1 MNELTGP
8 SKQTLNLLSAVTGT
22 VYVLLNKYQA
32 YLKDTVKLEL
42 SFAETGKP
50 GLRSS
55 PLEFQYPLENNLS
68 FNVLTEKIAHA
79 VEAYHDLS
87 EENFTLHIKWISD
100 DQANDY
106 HIAIHIENGDVTG
119 SDFSCKETAFYAVVF
134 KQAPNHFITVLQ
146 QVAENPGI
154 LLSDLIFMDDQE
166 LDRLAG
172 YQAGLVD
179 NSVGTPELLHSLFEH
194 TAYAFPQ
201 NRAVCTANRQVSY
214 HELDQAAN
222 KLAAELIE
230 KGVKEGDFVGILLKR
245 SPEVY
250 LAMLAILKAGAAYVP
265 LDTGYPEDRVSFIL
279 EDCGA
284 KFLLSDEICS
294 SSFKLSCQI
303 ITVDDNS
310 FELHHHHYEAPD
322 IAITVAD
329 AAYMIYTSGST
340 GRPKGVIISHAAI
353 SNLVKGEERLFEVGP
368 HDKVAQV
375 FSVAFDASLEE
386 IWLAFRSGA
395 TLFPVSEAVMHSG
408 ADLSDYILKY
418 QLTVLS
424 TVPTMLSMMQYP
436 LPSLRLLILGGE
448 NCPHELLLPWH
459 SHSLRIVNTYGPT
472 EATVIAT
479 YADFDPLHKITIGKP
494 AVNYNT
500 YILDE
505 QQLPVPIGVPGELC
519 IGGPGLAIGYLHQ
532 PELTAEKFIQ
542 PVFPLPENMPRCLYR
557 SGDLARFNDDGNI
570 EFLGRIDLQV
580 KLRGYRIELSEIESQ
595 LLQIDSIKNAVV
607 AVKEDEQKVQ
617 RLVAYLILKGEK
629 DTFNEEVCKTQLKS
643 RLAPYMVPAVFVLM
657 DAFPL
662 LASGKVDRKLL
673 PQPARQQHKTEGR
686 KLVGAR
692 TETEAM
698 LLTVW
703 KKYFEPQE
711 VSVTD
716 DFFDLGGHSLV
727 ASMMVS
733 ELRKTGAAAQISVQ
747 DIYTC
752 RTLQKL
758 AAKIET
764 IADDQEHSSQEKTEP
779 VVRLK
784 VSGFQKAL
792 TSGIQLISVLVFF
805 MIGSAGLMGPFIVRH
820 FGSATNVYDLLIYG
834 VVGFS
839 GIFFSII
846 LLSIIAKWVL
856 IGKFKAGRYP
866 LWGWYFLR
874 FWIVKKLIDL
884 SPIGILSG
892 TPFLKWYFSLMGAKI
907 GKRVFLGSDRIRV
920 FDLLSI
926 GDGSSISKEA
936 HLLGYKIE
944 DGALI
949 IGSLTIGENCFVGTR
964 SVISC
969 GAVMED
975 GSSVGE
981 LSQVQSDT
989 AIPAGAHW
997 KGTPAVPAGIHKPAE
1012 TFKFS
1017 GQNKPMNFALYVT
1030 LLIVTLGFVFL
1041 FPFGLSIPFIAIY
1054 YEVIISFGLGWAIA
1068 LSIPISAMYIIIY
1081 CSSVALFKWLV
1092 IGKLEEEAFSIYSF
1106 KYIRKWVVDSLMNMS
1121 LTYFRSVYAT
1131 IYLSSWLR
1139 LMGTRIGKATEISTV
1154 NQITT
1159 DLVKIGAGSFLADS
1173 VSLGSPEVHQ
1183 GTMYLRRITIGNKT
1197 FIGNSAVI
1205 SSGDT
1210 IGSNCLI
1217 GVLSTPPANVERK
1230 YINDSSW
1237 LGAPPMYLPK
1247 RQESVKFPDDLTF
1260 RPTNKLYMQRGI
1272 IELFKI
1278 TLPYAITST
1287 ILLLFYYFIDNFYDH
1302 SDRHIIHTLC
1312 IAPFLLLVLIKL
1324 SALLTILFKKILIG
1338 TYKPSNKPLWSMFV
1352 WKNELVNSLCE
1363 NMVYPLLVN
1372 SLLGTPF
1379 APIFFRMMG
1388 CEIGKDVYMD
1398 TSEITEFDLVHVGD
1412 HVAINHMCTLQT
1424 HLFEDRVMK
1433 MAHLHIGDYCNIGAM
1448 SVVLYDSTIEEGAT
1462 LQALSLVMK
1471 GETIPKHT
1479 QWAGSPAKFVK

>member
-8 SKQTLNLLSAVTGT
+8 SKQTLNLLSAVTGA

-32 YLKDTVKLEL
+32 YLNDVVKIEISFDEGQQSGTLLPPLGLEYPLDGKMKFSEL
-42 SFAETGKP
+42 SD
-50 GLRSS
+50 
-55 PLEFQYPLENNLS
+55 
-68 FNVLTEKIAHA
+68 KIAHSIDP
-79 VEAYHDLS
+79 YYTSSS
-87 EENFTLHIKWISD
+87 EDFSLNIVWKSD

-106 HIAIHIENGDVTG
+106 KIVIRIEDGDVVSSVFT
-119 SDFSCKETAFYAVVF
+119 CKDTAFYAACF
-134 KQAPNHFITVLQ
+134 KRAVPHFINVLQ
-146 QVAENPGI
+146 QVAENPGV
-154 LLSDLIFMDDQE
+154 LIAALRLMDAAEQE
-166 LDRLAG
+166 QLKIFNN
-172 YQAGLVD
+172 GLVD
-179 NSVGTPELLHSLFEH
+179 NEAGTPELLHALFERTAQLFPQH
-194 TAYAFPQ
+194 TAIYA
-201 NRAVCTANRQVSY
+201 NGRQVSY
-214 HELDQAAN
+214 KELDLAAN
-222 KLAAELIE
+222 QLASVLLA
-230 KGVKEGDFVGILLKR
+230 KGIQKGDFVGILLKR

-250 LAMLAILKAGAAYVP
+250 LSMLAILKAGAAYVP
-265 LDTGYPEDRVSFIL
+265 LDIGYPEDRVSFIL

-284 KFLLSDEICS
+284 KFLLSDPACS
-294 SSFKLSCQI
+294 ASFKLSCEVI
-303 ITVDDNS
+303 VVDDSS
-310 FELHHHHYEAPD
+310 FAVQQQADAPLVTL
-322 IAITVAD
+322 TVAD
-329 AAYMIYTSGST
+329 PAYMIYTSGST
-340 GRPKGVIISHAAI
+340 GRPKGVIISHASI
-353 SNLVKGEERLFEVGP
+353 SNLVKGEERLFELGP
-368 HDKVAQV
+368 QDKVAQV

-408 ADLSDYILKY
+408 ADLSEFIA
-418 QLTVLS
+418 QHRLTVLS

-459 SHSLRIVNTYGPT
+459 SSGLRIVNTYGPT

-479 YADFDPLHKITIGKP
+479 YADFDPLYKITIGKP
-494 AVNYNT
+494 AVNYTT

-505 QQLPVPIGVPGELC
+505 QLLPVPIGVPGELC

-532 PELTAEKFIQ
+532 PALTAEKFIQ
-542 PVFPLPENMPRCLYR
+542 PAFSLPEGTPSCLYR
-557 SGDLARFNDDGNI
+557 SGDLARFNGDGNI

-607 AVKEDEQKVQ
+607 TVKEDEQKVQ

-629 DTFNEEVCKTQLKS
+629 DTFNEEACKTQLKS
-643 RLAPYMVPAVFVLM
+643 RLAPYMVPAVFVVM

-673 PQPARQQHKTEGR
+673 PQPVKKYKSEGR
-686 KLVGAR
+686 KLVAPR
-692 TETEAM
+692 TSTEIM
-698 LLTVW
+698 LLEVW

-747 DIYTC
+747 DIYTS
-752 RTLQKL
+752 RTLEKL
-758 AAKIET
+758 AAKISDL
-764 IADDQEHSSQEKTEP
+764 ADVQEQLPGEKSKPTP
-779 VVRLK
+779 RLK
-784 VSGFQKAL
+784 VSAGLKAL
-792 TSGIQLISVLVFF
+792 TSGFQLISVLIFF
-805 MIGSAGLMGPFIVRH
+805 MIGSAGLMGPFVIRH
-820 FGSATNVYDLLIYG
+820 FGSATNVYDLLVYG
-834 VVGFS
+834 VTGFS
-839 GIFFSII
+839 ALFFSII
-846 LLSIIAKWVL
+846 ILSILAKWIL

-920 FDLLSI
+920 FDLVSI
-926 GDGSSISKEA
+926 GDGSSISKES

-949 IGSLTIGENCFVGTR
+949 IGGLTIGENCFVGTR

-969 GAVMED
+969 GAVMEN
-975 GSSVGE
+975 GSAIGE
-981 LSQVQSDT
+981 LSQLQPDT
-989 AIPAGAHW
+989 TIRAGAYW
-997 KGTPAVPAGIHKPAE
+997 KGTPAVYTGPNKAVEAMQ
-1012 TFKFS
+1012 FS
-1017 GQNKPMNFALYVT
+1017 GQNKPMNFALYVST
-1030 LLIVTLGFVFL
+1030 LLITLGFVFL
-1041 FPFGLSIPFIAIY
+1041 FPFGLSIPFIVIY
-1054 YEVIISFGLGWAIA
+1054 YEVILSFGLGWAMV

-1081 CSSVALFKWLV
+1081 CASVALFKWLI
-1092 IGKLEEEAFSIYSF
+1092 IGKLKEEPFSVYSF
-1106 KYIRKWVVDSLMNMS
+1106 KYIRKWAVDSLMNMS

-1217 GVLSTPPANVERK
+1217 GVLSTPPANIERK

-1247 RQESVKFPDDLTF
+1247 RQESVKFSDDLTF
-1260 RPTNKLYMQRGI
+1260 RPTNKLYFQRGL

-1278 TLPYAITST
+1278 TLPYAITSV
-1287 ILLLFYYFIDNFYDH
+1287 ILMIFYDQIDNYYDH
-1302 SDRHIIHTLC
+1302 SGRHLVYTLC
-1312 IAPFLLLVLIKL
+1312 LAPILLIALIAV
-1324 SALLTILFKKILIG
+1324 SALITVLFKKILIG
-1338 TYKPSNKPLWSMFV
+1338 TYKPANKPLWSMFV

-1372 SLLGTPF
+1372 TLLGTPF

-1388 CEIGKDVYMD
+1388 CDIGKDVYMD
-1398 TSEITEFDLVHVGD
+1398 TSEITEFDLVHIGD
-1412 HVAINHMCTLQT
+1412 HVAINHMCTIQT

-1433 MAHLHIGDYCNIGAM
+1433 MAHLHIGNNCNIGAM

-1471 GETIPKHT
+1471 GETIPSRT

>member
-1 MNELTGP
+1 MNELTGS
-8 SKQTLNLLSAVTGT
+8 SKQTLNLLSAVTGA

-32 YLKDTVKLEL
+32 YLNDVVKIGLSIDENKQSGSKRPSLEFEYPLVTGMSFSEL
-42 SFAETGKP
+42 SDH
-50 GLRSS
+50 
-55 PLEFQYPLENNLS
+55 
-68 FNVLTEKIAHA
+68 IAHRIDA
-79 VEAYHDLS
+79 FYTSSS
-87 EENFTLHIKWISD
+87 EDFSLVIIWKSD
-100 DQANDY
+100 DQANVY
-106 HIAIHIENGDVTG
+106 KGIIRIENGDVISSVFTC
-119 SDFSCKETAFYAVVF
+119 SDTAFYAASF
-134 KQAPNHFITVLQ
+134 KNADAHLMNVLQ
-146 QVAENPGI
+146 QVAENPDVLI
-154 LLSDLIFMDDQE
+154 SDLTFMDTEE
-166 LDRLAG
+166 LERLAVFN
-172 YQAGLVD
+172 AGLVD
-179 NSVGTPELLHSLFEH
+179 NEVGTPELLHSLFEQ
-194 TAYAFPQ
+194 TAQVFPQ
-201 NRAVCTANRQVSY
+201 NRAVFSASRQITY
-214 HELDQAAN
+214 EELNHAAN
-222 KLAAELIE
+222 QLAAVLIA
-230 KGVKEGDFVGILLKR
+230 KGIQKGDFVGILLKR

-250 LAMLAILKAGAAYVP
+250 LSMLAILKAGAAYVP
-265 LDTGYPEDRVSFIL
+265 LDIGYPEDRVSFIL

-284 KFLLSDEICS
+284 KFLLSDPASS
-294 SSFKLSCQI
+294 SSFKLSCEV
-303 ITVDDNS
+303 ITVDDSS
-310 FELHHHHYEAPD
+310 FAVHKNIPDAPLVD
-322 IAITVAD
+322 ITVAD

-340 GRPKGVIISHAAI
+340 GRPKGVIISHASI
-353 SNLVKGEERLFEVGP
+353 SNLVKGEERLFQLGP
-368 HDKVAQV
+368 KDKVAQV

-395 TLFPVSEAVMHSG
+395 TLVPVSEAVMHSG
-408 ADLSDYILKY
+408 AELSEFINDH

-424 TVPTMLSMMQYP
+424 TVPTMLSMMQGP

-459 SHSLRIVNTYGPT
+459 SSGLRIVNTYGPT

-494 AVNYNT
+494 AVNYYT
-500 YILDE
+500 CILDE
-505 QQLPVPIGVPGELC
+505 KLLPVPIGVPGELC

-532 PELTAEKFIQ
+532 PALTAEKFIQ
-542 PVFPLPENMPRCLYR
+542 PSFPMPDGVSPCLYR
-557 SGDLARFNDDGNI
+557 SGDLARFNGDGNI

-595 LLQIDSIKNAVV
+595 LLQIESIKNAVV
-607 AVKEDEQKVQ
+607 TVKEDEQKVQ

-629 DTFNEEVCKTQLKS
+629 DTFNEEACKIQLKS
-643 RLAPYMVPAVFVLM
+643 RLAPYMVPAVFVVM

-673 PQPARQQHKTEGR
+673 PQPVKKYRAEGR
-686 KLVGAR
+686 KLVAAR
-692 TETEAM
+692 TPTEVM
-698 LLTVW
+698 LLEVW

-752 RTLQKL
+752 RTLEKL
-758 AAKIET
+758 AAKISD
-764 IADDQEHSSQEKTEP
+764 IADDIQQLPKEKSEP
-779 VVRLK
+779 TVRLK
-784 VSGFQKAL
+784 VSSGLKAL
-792 TSGIQLISVLVFF
+792 VSGLQLISVLIFF
-805 MIGSAGLMGPFIVRH
+805 MIGSAGLMGPFVIRH
-820 FGSATNVYDLLIYG
+820 FGSATNVYDLLVYG
-834 VVGFS
+834 VTGFS
-839 GIFFSII
+839 AIFFSII
-846 LLSIIAKWVL
+846 ILSILAKWIL

-920 FDLLSI
+920 FDLLTI
-926 GDGSSISKEA
+926 GDGSSISKES

-975 GSSVGE
+975 GSGIGE
-981 LSQVQSDT
+981 LSQLQPDT
-989 AIPAGAHW
+989 TIPAGAYW
-997 KGTPAVPAGIHKPAE
+997 KGTPAVYVGVNKAIEPMQ
-1012 TFKFS
+1012 FS
-1017 GQNKPMNFALYVT
+1017 GQNKPMNFALYVS

-1041 FPFGLSIPFIAIY
+1041 FPFGLSIPFIVIY
-1054 YEVIISFGLGWAIA
+1054 YEVILSFGLGWAMI

-1081 CSSVALFKWLV
+1081 CASVALFKWLI
-1092 IGKLEEEAFSIYSF
+1092 IGKLKEEPFSVYSF
-1106 KYIRKWVVDSLMNMS
+1106 KYIRKWAVDSLMNMS

-1217 GVLSTPPANVERK
+1217 GVLSTPPANIERK

-1247 RQESVKFPDDLTF
+1247 RQESVKFSDDLTF
-1260 RPTNKLYMQRGI
+1260 RPTNKLYFQRGL

-1278 TLPYAITST
+1278 TLPYAITSV
-1287 ILLLFYYFIDNFYDH
+1287 ILMLFYHIVDNYYDH
-1302 SDRHIIHTLC
+1302 SGRHLVYTLC
-1312 IAPFLLLVLIKL
+1312 LAPLLLIALIAV
-1324 SALLTILFKKILIG
+1324 SALVTVLFKKVLIG
-1338 TYKPSNKPLWSMFV
+1338 TYKPANQPLWSMFV

-1372 SLLGTPF
+1372 TLLGTPF

-1388 CEIGKDVYMD
+1388 CDIGKDVYMD
-1398 TSEITEFDLVHVGD
+1398 TSEITEFDLVHIGD

-1433 MAHLHIGDYCNIGAM
+1433 MAHLHIGDNCNIGAM

-1471 GETIPKHT
+1471 GETIPKQT

>member
-8 SKQTLNLLSAVTGT
+8 SKQTLNLLSAVTGA

-32 YLKDTVKLEL
+32 YLNDVVKIALTFEQSRESETQLPPLGFECPLDSRMIFSEL
-42 SFAETGKP
+42 SDKISHSLDTYCTGI
-50 GLRSS
+50 
-55 PLEFQYPLENNLS
+55 LEDFSLIIDW
-68 FNVLTEKIAHA
+68 K
-79 VEAYHDLS
+79 
-87 EENFTLHIKWISD
+87 SD
-100 DQANDY
+100 DQANEY
-106 HIAIHIENGDVTG
+106 KSIIRIENGDII
-119 SDFSCKETAFYAVVF
+119 SSIFICKDTAFYAVSF
-134 KQAPNHFITVLQ
+134 KNAIAHFMNVLQ
-146 QVAENPGI
+146 QVAENPAI
-154 LLSDLIFMDDQE
+154 LISDLTFMDTIE
-166 LDRLAG
+166 LKRLSVFNT
-172 YQAGLVD
+172 GLID
-179 NSVGTPELLHSLFEH
+179 NEVGTPELLHSLFER
-194 TAYAFPQ
+194 TAQIFPQ
-201 NRAVCTANRQVSY
+201 NRAVYAASRQVSY
-214 HELDQAAN
+214 EELNLAAN
-222 KLAAELIE
+222 KLASLLIA
-230 KGVKEGDFVGILLKR
+230 KGIQKGDFVGILLKR

-250 LAMLAILKAGAAYVP
+250 LSMLAILKAGAAYVP
-265 LDTGYPEDRVSFIL
+265 LDIGYPEDRVSFIL

-284 KFLLSDEICS
+284 KFLLSDPACS
-294 SSFKLSCQI
+294 ASFKLSCEVI
-303 ITVDDNS
+303 IVDDSS
-310 FELHHHHYEAPD
+310 FAVHQNDSDAPSVS
-322 IAITVAD
+322 ITVAD
-329 AAYMIYTSGST
+329 PAYMIYTSGST
-340 GRPKGVIISHAAI
+340 GRPKGVIISHGAI
-353 SNLVKGEERLFEVGP
+353 SNLVKGENRLFELGP
-368 HDKVAQV
+368 NDKVAQV

-408 ADLSDYILKY
+408 ADLSEFIDTH

-424 TVPTMLSMMQYP
+424 TVPTMLSMMQSP

-459 SHSLRIVNTYGPT
+459 HSGLRIVNTYGPT

-494 AVNYNT
+494 AVNYYT
-500 YILDE
+500 YIVDE
-505 QQLPVPIGVPGELC
+505 QLLPVPIGVPGELC

-542 PVFPLPENMPRCLYR
+542 PAFPLPEGTPPCLYR
-557 SGDLARFNDDGNI
+557 SGDLARFNGDGNI

-595 LLQIDSIKNAVV
+595 LLQIESIKNAVV
-607 AVKEDEQKVQ
+607 TVKEDEQKVQ

-629 DTFNEEVCKTQLKS
+629 DTFNEEAYKIQLKA
-643 RLAPYMVPAVFVLM
+643 RLAPYMVPAVFVVM

-662 LASGKVDRKLL
+662 LASGKVDRKTL
-673 PQPARQQHKTEGR
+673 PQPAKQYKSEGR
-686 KLVGAR
+686 KLIAAR
-692 TETEAM
+692 TPTELM
-698 LLTVW
+698 LLEVW

-752 RTLQKL
+752 RTLEKL
-758 AAKIET
+758 AAKISDIDDDNEQLPKEKAQPT
-764 IADDQEHSSQEKTEP
+764 I
-779 VVRLK
+779 RLK
-784 VSGFQKAL
+784 VSAGLKAL
-792 TSGIQLISVLVFF
+792 TSGLQLVSILVFF
-805 MIGSAGLMGPFIVRH
+805 MIGSAGLMGPFIIRH
-820 FGSATNVYDLLIYG
+820 FGSSTKMYDLLIYG
-834 VVGFS
+834 VTGIS
-839 GIFFSII
+839 TIFFSII
-846 LLSIIAKWVL
+846 ILSILAKWIL
-856 IGKFKAGRYP
+856 IGRFKAGRYP
-866 LWGWYFLR
+866 LWGWYYLR

-920 FDLLSI
+920 FDLVSI
-926 GDGSSISKEA
+926 GDGSSISKES

-969 GAVMED
+969 GAVMEN
-975 GSSVGE
+975 GSAIGE
-981 LSQVQSDT
+981 LSQLQPDT
-989 AIPAGAHW
+989 TIPAGAYW
-997 KGTPAVPAGIHKPAE
+997 KGTPAVHIGPNKAAE
-1012 TFKFS
+1012 AMQFS
-1017 GQNKPMNFALYVT
+1017 GQNKPMNFALYVS

-1041 FPFGLSIPFIAIY
+1041 FPFGLSIPFIVVY
-1054 YEVIISFGLGWAIA
+1054 YEVILSFGIGWAIA
-1068 LSIPISAMYIIIY
+1068 LSVPVSGMYIIIY
-1081 CSSVALFKWLV
+1081 CASVALFKWLI
-1092 IGKLEEEAFSIYSF
+1092 IGKLKEEPFSIYSF
-1106 KYIRKWVVDSLMNMS
+1106 KYIRKWAVDSLMNMS

-1217 GVLSTPPANVERK
+1217 GVLSTPPANIERK

-1247 RQESVKFPDDLTF
+1247 RQESVKFSDDLTF
-1260 RPTNKLYMQRGI
+1260 RPTNKLYFQRGI

-1278 TLPYAITST
+1278 TLPYAITSIILILFYDLIDNYYDHSGRHLVYT
-1287 ILLLFYYFIDNFYDH
+1287 LCLAPILLLA
-1302 SDRHIIHTLC
+1302 L
-1312 IAPFLLLVLIKL
+1312 IAV
-1324 SALLTILFKKILIG
+1324 SALITVLFKKVLIG
-1338 TYKPSNKPLWSMFV
+1338 TYAPANKPLWSMFV

-1372 SLLGTPF
+1372 TLLGTPF

-1388 CEIGKDVYMD
+1388 CDIGKDVYMD
-1398 TSEITEFDLVHVGD
+1398 TSEITEFDLVHIGD
-1412 HVAINHMCTLQT
+1412 HVAINHMCTIQT

-1433 MAHLHIGDYCNIGAM
+1433 MAHLHIGDNCNIGAM

-1471 GETIPKHT
+1471 GETIPKQT

>member
-8 SKQTLNLLSAVTGT
+8 SKQTLNLLSAVTGA

-32 YLKDTVKLEL
+32 YLNDVVKIELGIQENGQNGTVKN
-42 SFAETGKP
+42 TM
-50 GLRSS
+50 
-55 PLEFQYPLENNLS
+55 EFQYPLDGS
-68 FNVLTEKIAHA
+68 LTFSA
-79 VEAYHDLS
+79 LS
-87 EENFTLHIKWISD
+87 ERISKSIDTLNSNAADNFFLLIIWKSD
-100 DQANDY
+100 DQANEY
-106 HIAIHIENGDVTG
+106 KCVIRIEDGDVVG
-119 SDFSCKETAFYAVVF
+119 SVFSCKDTAFYAAVF
-134 KQAPNHFITVLQ
+134 KQAHSHFVNVLQ
-146 QVAENPGI
+146 QVVENPAI
-154 LLSDLIFMDDQE
+154 QISKLSFMDEQE
-166 LDRLAG
+166 LEQLAIFNT
-172 YQAGLVD
+172 GLID
-179 NSVGTPELLHSLFEH
+179 NAVGTPELLHSIFER
-194 TAYAFPQ
+194 TALTFPQ
-201 NRAVCTANRQVSY
+201 NKAVHAGSRQVSY
-214 HELDQAAN
+214 QELNQAAN
-222 KLAAELIE
+222 QLANRLIA
-230 KGVKEGDFVGILLKR
+230 KGIQKGDFVGILLKR

-250 LAMLAILKAGAAYVP
+250 LSMLAILKAGAAYVP
-265 LDTGYPEDRVSFIL
+265 LDIGYPEDRVSFIL

-284 KFLLSDEICS
+284 KFLLSDEACS
-294 SSFKLSCQI
+294 ASFKLSCEVI
-303 ITVDDNS
+303 LVDDNS
-310 FELHHHHYEAPD
+310 FAIRQNDIDAPE

-329 AAYMIYTSGST
+329 PAYMIYTSGST

-353 SNLVKGEERLFEVGP
+353 SNLVKGEDRLFELNP
-368 HDKVAQV
+368 LDKVAQV

-408 ADLSDYILKY
+408 SDLSDYIATH

-459 SHSLRIVNTYGPT
+459 SSGLRIVNTYGPT

-494 AVNYNT
+494 AVNYTT

-505 QQLPVPIGVPGELC
+505 QHLPVPIGVPGELC

-542 PVFPLPENMPRCLYR
+542 PVFPLADTAPSCLYR
-557 SGDLARFNDDGNI
+557 SGDLARFNEQGNI

-595 LLQIDSIKNAVV
+595 LLQIESIKNAVV
-607 AVKEDEQKVQ
+607 TVKEDEQKVQ
-617 RLVAYLILKGEK
+617 RLVAYLILKGEA
-629 DTFNEEVCKTQLKS
+629 DTFNEEGCKTQLKA
-643 RLAPYMVPAVFVLM
+643 RLAPYMVPAVFVIM

-673 PQPARQQHKTEGR
+673 PQPVKKYKTEGR
-686 KLVGAR
+686 KLVAAR
-692 TETEAM
+692 TPTETM
-698 LLTVW
+698 LLEVW

-752 RTLQKL
+752 RSLEKL
-758 AAKIET
+758 AAKISA
-764 IADDQEHSSQEKTEP
+764 IADDNEQLPKAKAEP
-779 VVRLK
+779 TVRLK
-784 VSGFQKAL
+784 VSGGMKAL
-792 TSGIQLISVLVFF
+792 TSFLQLISVFIFF
-805 MIGSAGLMGPFIVRH
+805 MIGSAGLMAPFVIRH
-820 FGSATNVYDLLIYG
+820 FGSSTKAYDLLVYG
-834 VVGFS
+834 VTGFS
-839 GIFFSII
+839 ALFFSII
-846 LLSIIAKWVL
+846 ILSIVAKWVL

-866 LWGWYFLR
+866 LWGWYYLR

-920 FDLLSI
+920 FDLLTI
-926 GDGSSISKEA
+926 GDGSSISKES

-964 SVISC
+964 SVISP
-969 GAVMED
+969 GAVMEN
-975 GSSVGE
+975 GSGIGE
-981 LSQVQSDT
+981 LSQLQPDT
-989 AIPAGAHW
+989 TIPAGAYW
-997 KGTPAVPAGIHKPAE
+997 KGTPAVHIGPNKAAPAI
-1012 TFKFS
+1012 KFT
-1017 GQNKPMNFALYVT
+1017 GQNSPMNFALYVAI
-1030 LLIVTLGFVFL
+1030 LALTLGFVFV
-1041 FPFGLSIPFIAIY
+1041 FPFGLSIPFIVIY
-1054 YEVIISFGLGWAIA
+1054 YEVILSFGLGWAMI

-1081 CSSVALFKWLV
+1081 CASVALFKWLI
-1092 IGKLEEEAFSIYSF
+1092 IGKLKEEAFSMYSF
-1106 KYIRKWVVDSLMNMS
+1106 KYIRKWAVDSLMNMS
-1121 LTYFRSVYAT
+1121 LNYFRSVYAT

-1183 GTMYLRRITIGNKT
+1183 GTMYLRKITIGNKT

-1205 SSGDT
+1205 SAGDT

-1217 GVLSTPPANVERK
+1217 GVLSTPPANIEKK
-1230 YINDSSW
+1230 YVNDSSW

-1247 RQESVKFPDDLTF
+1247 RQESVKFADDLTF
-1260 RPTNKLYMQRGI
+1260 RPTNKLYIQRGV

-1278 TLPYAITST
+1278 TLPYAITSV
-1287 ILLLFYYFIDNFYDH
+1287 ILLLFYHLIDNYYDH
-1302 SDRHIIHTLC
+1302 SSRHIVYTLS
-1312 IAPFLLLVLIKL
+1312 IAPFLLLALIAA
-1324 SALLTILFKKILIG
+1324 SALITVLFKKVLIG
-1338 TYKPSNKPLWSMFV
+1338 TYKPSNQPLWSMFV

-1372 SLLGTPF
+1372 TLLGTPF

-1388 CEIGKDVYMD
+1388 CDIGKDVYMD
-1398 TSEITEFDLVHVGD
+1398 TSEITEFDLVHIGD
-1412 HVAINHMCTLQT
+1412 HVAINHMCTIQT

-1433 MAHLHIGDYCNIGAM
+1433 MAHLHIGDNCNIGAM
-1448 SVVLYDSTIEEGAT
+1448 SVVLYDSTLEEGAT

-1471 GETIPKHT
+1471 GETIPKQT